1 MYQEKVKNLFKKF
14 FLNGKKYNF
23 GNSLSLFFFP
33 IYILFLRKYGAF
45 QCIKI
50 IPIIKLINNDL
61 ALFFLAELN
70 FYKGD
75 YAKSLELLKS
85 LKSKYPLNED
95 IYYLISK
102 NLIRMGFYENAI
114 QNLFSL
120 LKISKRKKNWL
131 MIANNINN
139 KKQFKKFKKYFL
151 NTYNISEITD
161 ISLVNYYSEAA
172 LNAKQYFE
180 AKNIWTN
187 FIKENNK
194 IKIIK
199 NSNNTDIRRKGRR
212 ALLHLRKVLERNEI
226 LFFIISGTLLGCIR
240 NKDLLSYDKDIDIGV
255 FKNDVSYYIL
265 EKIIENSGFF
275 EIMPTKHKDYIKIK
289 HINGI
294 FIDIFFHYEKKDY
307 YYHCTSKIEWKN
319 RKFDLVRVNFLGE
332 SFFIPKDYDYYLKE
346 NYGDDWIIPKKTFNS
361 AFDTPNK
368 SIKNKDEMIVYNEK
382 IRVIN
387 HCQIN

>member
-70 FYKGD
+70 FYKGY

-275 EIMPTKHKDYIKIK
+275 EIMPTKHKDY
-289 HINGI
+289 
-294 FIDIFFHYEKKDY
+294 
-307 YYHCTSKIEWKN
+307 
-319 RKFDLVRVNFLGE
+319 
-332 SFFIPKDYDYYLKE
+332 
-346 NYGDDWIIPKKTFNS
+346 
-361 AFDTPNK
+361 
-368 SIKNKDEMIVYNEK
+368 
-382 IRVIN
+382 
-387 HCQIN
+387 